1 MKTVIKALNKGVLYS
16 YKAMRFI
23 GTLILVAI
31 FLTITAGIVSRY
43 LFNSPFSWTEEV
55 STFMMVYLC
64 YISAFLTTVRKKHI
78 VADFFIAKAS
88 VKFRKAVGIISKLL
102 MIIFFVVLAASV
114 LKLLPTLVWRS
125 GVLDIPRKM
134 YYLPVWTMS
143 ILMAYAVF
151 VDIIN
156 DFVPGYDCMKQE
168 NEKQQKIDMEQE
180 AKETAEMQA
189 NMARF
194 MHDAGLDGGAVEEGK
209 D

>member
-1 MKTVIKALNKGVLYS
+1 
-16 YKAMRFI
+16 
-23 GTLILVAI
+23 
-31 FLTITAGIVSRY
+31 
-43 LFNSPFSWTEEV
+43 
-55 STFMMVYLC
+55 
-64 YISAFLTTVRKKHI
+64 
-78 VADFFIAKAS
+78 
-88 VKFRKAVGIISKLL
+88 
-102 MIIFFVVLAASV
+102 
-114 LKLLPTLVWRS
+114 
-125 GVLDIPRKM
+125 M

-194 MHDAGLDGGAVEEGK
+194 MHDAGLDGGAAEEGK